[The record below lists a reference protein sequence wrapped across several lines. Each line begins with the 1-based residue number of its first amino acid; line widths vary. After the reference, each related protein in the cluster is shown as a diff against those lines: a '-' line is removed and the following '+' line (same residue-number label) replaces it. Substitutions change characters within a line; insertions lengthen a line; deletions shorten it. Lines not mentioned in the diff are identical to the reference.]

1 MLLKKKMPKYITED
15 IAISSDESD
24 KKDSDEELSSK
35 ENSDEENQIFLLN
48 WMAADFSLLCFFI
61 KLFATSKNINDFDIH
76 RYQSKTIDKYGC
88 KKSKHVGR
96 VTSLG
101 YLPSL
106 GKSSAPL
113 STCWV
118 GNESGDL
125 WHGMMSLSHK
135 K

>member
-1 MLLKKKMPKYITED
+1 MPKYITED

-24 KKDSDEELSSK
+24 KEDSDEELSSK
-35 ENSDEENQIFLLN
+35 ENSNEENQIFLLN

-113 STCWV
+113 SMCWV